1 MFGKFRFHES
11 FIACGM
17 ENFKGNMN
25 GNHLKLPPTISEGSE
40 EQNSYSNQY
49 KTNLKQQNVANN
61 RRINNNKRRPLRTLQ
76 QLENS
81 MEASMSPRDM
91 DNDRNNRNGVGVSMD
106 TRFGDR
112 SGTIKFFVFC
122 IFFVFGNDGK
132 SSGNS
137 RYAFQTSIE
146 SSIIR
151 SKTHTFSGVLFV

>member
-1 MFGKFRFHES
+1 
-11 FIACGM
+11 
-17 ENFKGNMN
+17 MN

-112 SGTIKFFVFC
+112 SGTIKFFVF
-122 IFFVFGNDGK
+122 GNDGK

-137 RYAFQTSIE
+137 
-146 SSIIR
+146 
-151 SKTHTFSGVLFV
+151 K